1 MKNERKE
8 FDEQQTYLPKN
19 SQEMINLSEQRDS
32 ANEASADDPTH
43 DEERYSKFPERTP
56 AESDVVKHAQR
67 LAVNYVRSLLLF

>member
-19 SQEMINLSEQRDS
+19 SQKMINLSEQRDS
-32 ANEASADDPTH
+32 ANEANADDPAY
-43 DEERYSKFPERTP
+43 DEDRYSKFPERTP